1 MALSASTVQ
10 CNASQPVGTPFKS
23 HLDRLI
29 LSLSLFFL
37 LAIQFWNST
46 MKKHSATVP
55 PTPLQLLRNYSHH
68 LSDATP
74 SKFNSVFTVT
84 DLVKC

>member
-10 CNASQPVGTPFKS
+10 CNASQPVGTPIKS
-23 HLDRLI
+23 HLDRPI

-46 MKKHSATVP
+46 MKKHSVTVSP
-55 PTPLQLLRNYSHH
+55 IPLQLLCNYSH

-74 SKFNSVFTVT
+74 SKFNSVFIVT
-84 DLVKC
+84 SLVKS